1 MYIAMDTS
9 FEPITSVYNLTL
21 NDYEGM
27 KYY

>member
-9 FEPITSVYNLTL
+9 FESIKFVYNLTL